1 MGGRSKRTLHLREIV
16 IRRHAAKRAKR
27 GEPFVDGSSEMDTE
41 DIAGEIEDS
50 SSEEEQD
57 IEISDT
63 DEPEFD
69 QYVPSSL
76 DSGRGNGIVTNI
88 SLESGQPMI
97 K

>member
-1 MGGRSKRTLHLREIV
+1 MDRL
-16 IRRHAAKRAKR
+16 
-27 GEPFVDGSSEMDTE
+27 SEMDIE
-41 DIAGEIEDS
+41 DVAEEIEDS
-50 SSEEEQD
+50 SSEEEQC

-76 DSGRGNGIVTNI
+76 DSGCGNGIVTDI